1 MGCGAPV
8 CDLLGLVLSKL
19 RDSEMNK
26 SVAEIKKTI
35 RDWFRDSFA
44 SYRTVFVFYSVY
56 IFIFSYYSTTR
67 CIAFYYWLF
76 DGKDYE
82 WILLKSPLYYL
93 LPISVIIGQWMF
105 LQAVFIIYA
114 QSKTKDAFLRGHL
127 RYLIQTFWLVMVI
140 WGSEIILFKTPLGW
154 VAGMFVELIRGILGG
169 LYVVALYRMIRGL
182 MALKNERYPSAAANL
197 SVSKERS
204 LKTYLLLIP
213 LFFVIYWFA
222 KWGSWYF
229 VRPFYHPEDTH
240 VLRVVT
246 TEKTD
251 VPIDAY
257 IKFRTTNNWC
267 QEENPISGTKLDL
280 YREIKLAP
288 GSRDGYVQDFRYD
301 PDSIPGGW
309 CGWKFKGIYL
319 RDSRKAGG
327 LGELYSL
334 SQVRSVGLVF
344 DGFEVY
350 GIPPNC
356 WLIKAKERWFRDR
369 PWDSKAGVL
378 DESEISFCH

>member
-1 MGCGAPV
+1 
-8 CDLLGLVLSKL
+8 
-19 RDSEMNK
+19 MNK

-67 CIAFYYWLF
+67 GIAFYYWLF

-182 MALKNERYPSAAANL
+182 MALKKERYPSAAANL
-197 SVSKERS
+197 SVSKEQS

-229 VRPFYHPEDTH
+229 VRPFYHPQDTH

-246 TEKTD
+246 TDQTYA
-251 VPIDAY
+251 PIDVY
-257 IKFRTTNNWC
+257 MVFRATNKWC
-267 QEENPISGTKLDL
+267 EVQNPLSGTRSPLGQDIKLDHV
-280 YREIKLAP
+280 R
-288 GSRDGYVQDFRYD
+288 RDGNIQEIRFD

-309 CGWKFKGIYL
+309 CGWEFGALTI
-319 RDSRKAGG
+319 RDALTGRVLGVVGG
-327 LGELYSL
+327 AENHTYKELDFFVINPSCL
-334 SQVRSVGLVF
+334 LLKV
-344 DGFEVY
+344 
-350 GIPPNC
+350 
-356 WLIKAKERWFRDR
+356 KERWECESGPYGSHCGLLTKMHNVTLD
-369 PWDSKAGVL
+369 DSEK
-378 DESEISFCH
+378 SFCPGMKE